1 MIPEGIT
8 MSNADVFLELYRDLE
23 ELLEVKYSDGRPFA
37 GSAVIRYYND
47 DESRR
52 WREELNACR
61 EMRNM
66 LSHHSKI
73 GGVPVFEPS
82 DAVIEVL
89 RKIINDVKNPPVA
102 MTIATPA
109 NNLLVCGYSDKA
121 LDVIRKM
128 REQGFSH
135 VPVIEKNKLVGV
147 FSVGTVFAVI
157 AKYGAWKLTDGTE
170 IRDFADFLPI
180 DKHVTEKFGFVAD
193 SASYNSLKNKFN
205 AKGPKSRRVA
215 ALFVTAN
222 GRQDEKIL
230 GIITPW
236 DMIKEK

>member
-1 MIPEGIT
+1 
-8 MSNADVFLELYRDLE
+8 MSNADVFLELYKDLE
-23 ELLEVKYSDGRPFA
+23 ELLEVKYSDGRKFA
-37 GSAVIRYYND
+37 GSAVMRYYGD
-47 DESRR
+47 DESKK
-52 WREELNACR
+52 WREELNAIR

-82 DAVIEVL
+82 DAVVDVL

-109 NNLLVCGYSDKA
+109 KDLLVCSYDDRVV
-121 LDVIRKM
+121 DVIRRMK
-128 REQGFSH
+128 EQGYSH
-135 VPVIEKNKLVGV
+135 APVIEKGRLVGV
-147 FSVGTVFAVI
+147 FSVGTVFAMI
-157 AKYGAWKLTDGTE
+157 DRYGKWQLSEGTL
-170 IRDFADFLPI
+170 IRDFGDFLPI
-180 DKHVTEKFGFVAD
+180 DKHITEKFGFVSD
-193 SASYNSLKNKFN
+193 SAPYSSLKYKFT

-222 GRQDEKIL
+222 GREDERIL

-236 DMIKEK
+236 DMIKGK